1 MKRILIAAAAL
12 LAVFTPVLAAPAAFA
27 AEPETYAFQFSPGKD
42 NCMIKYPR
50 ADGLTV
56 SWMLLRNNM
65 LIAGVVK
72 DKWDIVNAQ
81 DTSDTHKLTFDYGG
95 GITATTTSSGFL
107 NAEVQGVYGI
117 WRDAPG
123 ANGSAEALAA
133 LGKGQVVTVSFDG
146 KVLGTFDMKMKG
158 FAGTL
163 LKNCVADLNKK
174 AN

>member
-1 MKRILIAAAAL
+1 MKRLLITAAAL
-12 LAVFTPVLAAPAAFA
+12 LALVAPAAHA
-27 AEPETYAFQFSPGKD
+27 AEPETYGFQFSPGDD

-56 SWMLLRNNM
+56 SWMLFKNNM

-81 DTSDTHKLTFDYGG
+81 DTGNTHKLTFDYGG
-95 GITATTTSSGFL
+95 GLTTTAASSGYL

-117 WRDAPG
+117 WRDEAG
-123 ANGSAEALAA
+123 AGNAAEGLGA

-158 FAGTL
+158 FAASM